1 MFPLHSTRHHSHA
14 SGLGGRS
21 PPDSSSRMNA
31 HAVWARR
38 ATFGV
43 STMRHKTITHLSLA
57 LVAMVGLSS
66 ALNLGAVPTLASSH
80 REAPLISQD
89 PAADATDLYAFV
101 SPDAPDTVTF
111 IANYYPMEDPAG
123 FPNFYRFGDDVTYRI
138 NIDNNGDAVEDIF
151 YQWTFDTEIANPN
164 SFLYQS
170 GPIDSL
176 DSANLNV
183 RQTYTLSE
191 GRGGVLTEI
200 ASGLMTPPSN
210 IGPKSTPDYDALA
223 SAAISE
229 VGDGIKVFA
238 GQRDDPFWVD
248 LGGVGDLLTIRQIPG
263 NAGGGVDDL
272 AGLNVQTLAI
282 QVPIDQLTKDNAV
295 PAGADADDAVIG
307 VWTTALRGSTKVLW
321 PGTYEDSGPLV
332 QVSRLGMPLVNEV
345 VAPLGAKDL
354 FNGSHPGDDAQFLG
368 AVTDPEIAKLLN
380 LLYGTALVPVPE
392 SGRDDLVTVFL
403 TGVPGLNQPA
413 NVKPSEM
420 LRLNVAVAP
429 SAEENP
435 LGVIGG
441 DNAGFPNGRRLGD
454 DVVDVELRV
463 AAGFLLGEEFQ
474 QGVNGQLGD
483 GVPTN
488 DVPFMSAFPYVAAPH
503 QGFEHVH
510 HTPDGMAAGGMDMSQ
525 DMATPEARSLTV
537 PLNEL
542 SASGLSG
549 EAMLSETPDGTMVSL
564 MVDGPAG
571 DNPVHVHY
579 GTCDNLGEVAAALNN
594 IDTDGRS
601 ETVIPLT
608 IDELTSDAFAINAHE
623 SVDNIANYVACG
635 DIAG

>member
-1 MFPLHSTRHHSHA
+1 
-14 SGLGGRS
+14 
-21 PPDSSSRMNA
+21 
-31 HAVWARR
+31 
-38 ATFGV
+38 
-43 STMRHKTITHLSLA
+43 MRHKTITHLSLA
-57 LVAMVGLSS
+57 LVAMVGVSS
-66 ALNLGAVPTLASSH
+66 ALNLGAGPVRASSH

-101 SPDAPDTVTF
+101 SPDAPDTVTL
-111 IANYYPMEDPAG
+111 IANYYPMQDPAG
-123 FPNFYRFGDDVTYRI
+123 FPNYYRFGDDVTYRI

-170 GPIDSL
+170 GPIESL

-223 SAAISE
+223 DAAIAE

-282 QVPIDQLTKDNAV
+282 QVPIDQLTKDGAA
-295 PAGADADDAVIG
+295 PAGPDADDAVIG
-307 VWTTALRGSTKVLW
+307 VWTTALRESTKVLW

-368 AVTDPEIAKLLN
+368 AVTDPELAKLLN
-380 LLYGTALVPVPE
+380 LLYGSALVPVPE

-420 LRLNVAVAP
+420 LRLNVAIPP

-454 DVVDVELRV
+454 EVVDIELRV

-488 DVPFMSAFPYVAAPH
+488 DVPFMTAFPYVAAPH
-503 QGFEHVH
+503 QGFEHMH
-510 HTPDGMAAGGMDMSQ
+510 HTPDGMSAGGMDMSH

-542 SASGLSG
+542 SGSGLSG
-549 EAMLSETPDGTMVSL
+549 EATLTETADGTMVSL

-579 GTCDNLGEVAAALNN
+579 GTCDNLGEVAAALTN
-594 IDTDGRS
+594 IDANGES

-608 IDELTSDAFAINAHE
+608 LDDLTGEQYAINAHE
-623 SVDNIANYVACG
+623 SAENIANYVACG
-635 DIAG
+635 EIAG

>member
-1 MFPLHSTRHHSHA
+1 MQ
-14 SGLGGRS
+14 
-21 PPDSSSRMNA
+21 
-31 HAVWARR
+31 
-38 ATFGV
+38 
-43 STMRHKTITHLSLA
+43 HKTITHLSLA
-57 LVAMVGLSS
+57 LVAMVGMSS
-66 ALNLGAVPTLASSH
+66 ALNLGAGPARASSH

-101 SPDAPDTVTF
+101 SPDAPDTVTL
-111 IANYYPMEDPAG
+111 IANYYPMQDPAG

-138 NIDNNGDAVEDIF
+138 NIDNNGDAVEDVF

-170 GPIDSL
+170 GPIESL

-200 ASGLMTPPSN
+200 ATGLMTPPSN
-210 IGPKSTPDYDALA
+210 IGPTSTPDYDALA
-223 SAAISE
+223 DAAIAE

-282 QVPIDQLTKDNAV
+282 QVPIDQLTKDGAAPAV
-295 PAGADADDAVIG
+295 ADADDAVIG
-307 VWTTALRGSTKVLW
+307 VWTTALRASTKVLW

-368 AVTDPEIAKLLN
+368 AVTDPELAKLLN

-420 LRLNVAVAP
+420 LRLNVAVPP
-429 SAEENP
+429 SAEENS

-454 DVVDVELRV
+454 EVVDIELRV

-488 DVPFMSAFPYVAAPH
+488 DVPFMTTFPYVAAPH
-503 QGFEHVH
+503 QGFEHMH
-510 HTPDGMAAGGMDMSQ
+510 HTPDGMAAGGMDMST
-525 DMATPEARSLTV
+525 DVDTPEARSLTV

-542 SASGLSG
+542 SGSGLSG
-549 EAMLSETPDGTMVSL
+549 EATLTETTDGTMVSL
-564 MVDGPAG
+564 MVDGPTG
-571 DNPVHVHY
+571 DNPVHVHL
-579 GTCDNLGEVAAALNN
+579 GTCDNLGEVAAALTN
-594 IDTDGRS
+594 IDANGES
-601 ETVIPLT
+601 ETMIPLT
-608 IDELTSDAFAINAHE
+608 IDALTGEQYAINAHE
-623 SVDNIANYVACG
+623 SAENIANYVACG

>member
-1 MFPLHSTRHHSHA
+1 MH
-14 SGLGGRS
+14 
-21 PPDSSSRMNA
+21 
-31 HAVWARR
+31 
-38 ATFGV
+38 
-43 STMRHKTITHLSLA
+43 HKTITHLSLA
-57 LVAMVGLSS
+57 LVAMVGVSS
-66 ALNLGAVPTLASSH
+66 AFNLGSAGTLASSH

-111 IANYYPMEDPAG
+111 VANYYPMQDPAG

-138 NIDNNGDAVEDIF
+138 NIDNTGDAVEDIF

-176 DSANLNV
+176 DSPNLNV

-191 GRGGVLTEI
+191 GRGGQLTEI

-210 IGPKSTPDYDALA
+210 IGPTSTPDYDALA
-223 SAAISE
+223 DAAIAD

-248 LGGVGDLLTIRQIPG
+248 LGGIGDLLTIRQIPG

-282 QVPIDQLTKDNAV
+282 QVPIDQLTKDGAV
-295 PAGADADDAVIG
+295 PAGQDADDAVIG
-307 VWTTALRGSTKVLW
+307 VWTTALRESTRVLW

-368 AVTDPEIAKLLN
+368 AVTDPEIAKILN
-380 LLYGTALVPVPE
+380 LLYGSALVPVPE

-413 NVKPSEM
+413 NVTPSEM

-488 DVPFMSAFPYVAAPH
+488 DVSFLTAFPYVAAPH

-510 HTPDGMAAGGMDMSQ
+510 HTPDGTAAGAADASNAI
-525 DMATPEARSLTV
+525 ATPEARSLTL

-542 SASGLSG
+542 SGSGLSG
-549 EAMLSETPDGTMVSL
+549 EAILTETADGTNVSL

-571 DNPVHVHY
+571 DNPVHVHF
-579 GTCDNLGEVAAALNN
+579 GTCDNLGEVAAALTN
-594 IDTDGRS
+594 IDANGES
-601 ETVIPLT
+601 KTVIPLT
-608 IDELTSDAFAINAHE
+608 IDELTGEQYAINAHE
-623 SVDNIANYVACG
+623 SAENIANYVACG

>member
-1 MFPLHSTRHHSHA
+1 
-14 SGLGGRS
+14 
-21 PPDSSSRMNA
+21 
-31 HAVWARR
+31 
-38 ATFGV
+38 
-43 STMRHKTITHLSLA
+43 MRHKTITHLSLA

-101 SPDAPDTVTF
+101 SPDAPDTVSF

-549 EAMLSETPDGTMVSL
+549 EAMLTETPDGTMVSL

>member
-1 MFPLHSTRHHSHA
+1 MQ
-14 SGLGGRS
+14 
-21 PPDSSSRMNA
+21 
-31 HAVWARR
+31 
-38 ATFGV
+38 
-43 STMRHKTITHLSLA
+43 HKAITHLSLA
-57 LVAMVGLSS
+57 LVAMVGVSS
-66 ALNLGAVPTLASSH
+66 AFNLGADPAWASSH

-101 SPDAPDTVTF
+101 SPDAPNTVTM
-111 IANYYPMEDPAG
+111 IASYYPMQDPAG
-123 FPNFYRFGDDVTYRI
+123 FPNYYRFGDDVTYRI
-138 NIDNNGDAVEDIF
+138 NIDNNGDALEDIF
-151 YQWTFDTEIANPN
+151 YQWTFDTEIVNPA

-170 GPIDSL
+170 GPIESL

-200 ASGLMTPPSN
+200 ASGLMTPPAN

-223 SAAISE
+223 DAAIAE

-248 LGGVGDLLTIRQIPG
+248 LGGVGDLLTIRQLPG

-272 AGLNVQTLAI
+272 AGLNVQALAI
-282 QVPIDQLTKDNAV
+282 QVPINQLTKDGEV
-295 PAGADADDAVIG
+295 PAGPEADDAVIG
-307 VWTTALRGSTKVLW
+307 VWTTALRESTKVLW
-321 PGTYEDSGPLV
+321 PGTFEDSGPLV

-368 AVTDPEIAKLLN
+368 AVTDPELARLLN
-380 LLYGTALVPVPE
+380 LLYGSALVPVPE

-420 LRLNVAVAP
+420 LRLNVAIPP

-454 DVVDVELRV
+454 EVVDIELRV

-474 QGVNGQLGD
+474 QGANGQLGD
-483 GVPTN
+483 GVPAN
-488 DVPFMSAFPYVAAPH
+488 DVPFMTTFPYVAAPH
-503 QGFEHVH
+503 QGFEHMH
-510 HTPDGMAAGGMDMSQ
+510 HTPDGMAAGSMDMSH
-525 DMATPEARSLTV
+525 DMAAPEARTLTV

-542 SASGLSG
+542 GGSGLSG
-549 EAMLSETPDGTMVSL
+549 EATLTETADGTMVSL

-571 DNPVHVHY
+571 DNPVHVHF
-579 GTCDNLGEVAAALNN
+579 GACDNLGEVAVALTN
-594 IDTDGRS
+594 IDANGES

-608 IDELTSDAFAINAHE
+608 LDELTGEPYAINAHE
-623 SVDNIANYVACG
+623 SAENIANYVACG
-635 DIAG
+635 DITG